1 MIDLDIN
8 IDFTNYRGKAEGE
21 LWVNTFI
28 DNVILPKL
36 KFTDTTIKEM
46 GETVKEQ
53 QEYNLFHSLDFKGGA
68 VQKKKSPSKYG
79 GMKTFLNTG
88 ELYRSVMMKLTGIS
102 EAEIFISANRSQIA
116 YWLAT
121 GTRYMPSRPFFG
133 VSEELKTKL
142 NKIYFKQLNKNG

>member
-8 IDFTNYRGKAEGE
+8 IDFTNYSGKAEGD

-36 KFTDTTIKEM
+36 KFTDSTIKEM
-46 GETVKEQ
+46 AEEVKQQ
-53 QEYNLFHSLDFKGGA
+53 QEYNLFHSLDYKGGA

-102 EAEIFISANRSQIA
+102 EAEIFISPNRSQIA

-121 GTRYMPSRPFFG
+121 GTRKMPSRAFFG
-133 VSEELKTKL
+133 VSDELKARL